1 MGSGGGKGAGGTGP
15 GTADGTGKGG
25 GNTNGKV
32 RDGDEHVATGEVG
45 LSTDLNSAVR
55 AGFGSDPFM
64 ELISGS
70 SVVGLSIS
78 SAGNVLGNRGL
89 GVGGTGG
96 GVNCM
101 RSFCVLLSD
110 FVLSMRALSGAS

>member
-1 MGSGGGKGAGGTGP
+1 MGSGGGKGTGGTGP

-32 RDGDEHVATGEVG
+32 RDGDEHVATGEIG

-55 AGFGSDPFM
+55 ACFGSDAFM
-64 ELISGS
+64 ESGS
-70 SVVGLSIS
+70 SVVRLSIS
-78 SAGNVLGNRGL
+78 SAGNVLGKRGL

-96 GVNCM
+96 GVNGMC
-101 RSFCVLLSD
+101 SFCVLISD
-110 FVLSMRALSGAS
+110 FVLSLRALSGAS